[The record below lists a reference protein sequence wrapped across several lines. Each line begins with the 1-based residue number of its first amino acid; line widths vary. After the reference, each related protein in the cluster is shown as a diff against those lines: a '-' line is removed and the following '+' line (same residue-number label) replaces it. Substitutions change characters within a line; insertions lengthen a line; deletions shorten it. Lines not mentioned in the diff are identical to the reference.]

1 MISLSSPRAPIAPA
15 CRSDVRDPFEPQV
28 HTKEVAVNDTRSE
41 RIAKAEE
48 GLAEMQTVLD
58 HAKRAV
64 EAADRAERAAH
75 QAAQHARSFAKAITV
90 VVGSLAV
97 VALIAALTRR
107 RHR

>member
-1 MISLSSPRAPIAPA
+1 MLKRRFRAPIAPGL
-15 CRSDVRDPFEPQV
+15 DP
-28 HTKEVAVNDTRSE
+28 TLEVPLIQGSTRRRFAVDDTRSE
-41 RIAKAEE
+41 RIVKAEE

-75 QAAQHARSFAKAITV
+75 QAAQHARWFAKAIAV
-90 VVGSLAV
+90 VAGALAA
-97 VALIAALTRR
+97 VALIAAATRR

>member
-1 MISLSSPRAPIAPA
+1 M
-15 CRSDVRDPFEPQV
+15 D
-28 HTKEVAVNDTRSE
+28 DTRSE

-64 EAADRAERAAH
+64 EAADRAESAAQ
-75 QAAQHARSFAKAITV
+75 QAAQHARSFAKAIAV
-90 VVGSLAV
+90 VVGALAA
-97 VALIAALTRR
+97 VALIAAATR

>member
-1 MISLSSPRAPIAPA
+1 LIR
-15 CRSDVRDPFEPQV
+15 V
-28 HTKEVAVNDTRSE
+28 HTKEVAVDDTRSE
-41 RIAKAEE
+41 PIAKAEE

-75 QAAQHARSFAKAITV
+75 QAAQHARSYAKVIAL
-90 VVGSLAV
+90 VGGALAA
-97 VALIAALTRR
+97 VALIAAAIRR

>member
-1 MISLSSPRAPIAPA
+1 MLKRRFRAPIAPGL
-15 CRSDVRDPFEPQV
+15 DPTLEVPFDPGV
-28 HTKEVAVNDTRSE
+28 HTKEVAVDDTRSE

-48 GLAEMQTVLD
+48 GPAEMQTVLD

-75 QAAQHARSFAKAITV
+75 QAAQHARSFAKAI
-90 VVGSLAV
+90 AV
-97 VALIAALTRR
+97 VAGALAAVAVIAAATRR